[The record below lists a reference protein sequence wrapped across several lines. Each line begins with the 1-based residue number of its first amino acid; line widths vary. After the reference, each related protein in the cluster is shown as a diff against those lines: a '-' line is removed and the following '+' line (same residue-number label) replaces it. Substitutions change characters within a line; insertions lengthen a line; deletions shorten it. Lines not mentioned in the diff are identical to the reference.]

1 MKSFL
6 FTLIVFVIFI
16 TNNQAQT
23 LPEFRG
29 KVKSITE
36 TIYNS
41 SNQKLGEKVSK
52 YNQQGLI
59 IEHIDTD
66 VLKNI
71 SISYSYSYDVN
82 NNLIEQ
88 IQSSSLQGILYISKR
103 KYDDKGKIISY
114 IIYKADST
122 ILESNTYEYNAFG
135 KMLKYV
141 YLNADSTLNYT
152 EINKYD
158 DKGNIISKVHIPKS
172 QFNQT
177 YLYVYDSRDSI
188 VEAKTFDNNGTVQ
201 NKIYYVYDNQDFLL
215 STTSEYETYWYGQT
229 TPAKQ
234 VTLYNSKGNIIETK
248 WYYGD
253 SLTLESSTKHFYDS
267 NGRKISTI
275 AKNDTITWKY
285 NAKGILVNYS
295 NCQNKNCM
303 STVYNDFG
311 DVIYDENHYQFNS
324 SGLVT
329 NTYEYDSKMNWI
341 TKVSTNKVSSFKTI
355 RVIEYW

>member
-1 MKSFL
+1 MKSIFFIIL
-6 FTLIVFVIFI
+6 VFVIAI

-23 LPEFRG
+23 LPVFRG
-29 KVKSITE
+29 KVKTLTE
-36 TIYNS
+36 TTYNS
-41 SNQKLGEKVSK
+41 TNQKLVITVSK

-59 IEHIDTD
+59 IEHVNTD
-66 VLKNI
+66 VLKNN
-71 SISYSYSYDVN
+71 SISYSYSYDAK

-88 IQSSSLQGILYISKR
+88 IESTSLQGIWYISKR
-103 KYDDKGKIISY
+103 KYDDKGKLISY
-114 IIYKADST
+114 IIHKADST
-122 ILESNTYEYNAFG
+122 ILQSNIYEYNAFG
-135 KMLKYV
+135 KILKYV

-177 YLYVYDSRDSI
+177 YSYLYDSRDSI
-188 VEAKTFDNNGTVQ
+188 VEVKRFNYKGKLEHKST
-201 NKIYYVYDNQDFLL
+201 YMYDNQDFLL

-234 VTLYNSKGNIIETK
+234 VTLYNFKGNIIETK

-253 SLTLESSTKHFYDS
+253 PFTIESSTKHFYDS

-303 STVYNDFG
+303 STIYNDFG
-311 DVIYDENHYQFNS
+311 DVIYDENHYQYNS

-329 NTYEYDSKMNWI
+329 NTYEYDSKTNWI

>member
-23 LPEFRG
+23 LPEYRG

-36 TIYNS
+36 TTYNS
-41 SNQKLGEKVSK
+41 SNQKLGVKVSK

-66 VLKNI
+66 VLKNN
-71 SISYSYSYDVN
+71 SISYCYSYDVK

-88 IQSSSLQGILYISKR
+88 IQSTSLQGILYISKR

-114 IIYKADST
+114 IIYNADST
-122 ILESNTYEYNAFG
+122 ILQSNTYEYNAFG

-188 VEAKTFDNNGTVQ
+188 VEAKTFDNNGTVL
-201 NKIYYVYDNQDFLL
+201 NKIYYVYDNQGFLL

-234 VTLYNSKGNIIETK
+234 VTLYNFKGNIIETK

-253 SLTLESSTKHFYDS
+253 PFTIESSTKHFYDS

-303 STVYNDFG
+303 STIYNDFG

-329 NTYEYDSKMNWI
+329 NTYEYDSKTNWI